1 MIWTENLCEEHLF
14 LLKITL
20 NGPHRFLSHFGFPER
35 LNFVSYYA
43 FINLPHLII
52 GYNHRKLTLTQF

>member
-1 MIWTENLCEEHLF
+1 MIWTRNLYEEHLF

-52 GYNHRKLTLTQF
+52 GYNH